1 MELREQIQSVMERAV
16 EECLVA
22 GVNFLV
28 EQDGEEVL
36 YAQAGMASRESGRQ
50 MSRDT
55 IFRLYSQTKPVTA
68 AAVMLLMERGEVDL
82 FQSVGEFLPA
92 YRNLK
97 VAGRDGSLS
106 CADRPLTLHDLL
118 GMTSGLVYPDGVT
131 PSGKAAAV
139 VYEEAVS
146 RLYTDH
152 EMTTAELAERLAE
165 GPLAFTPGS
174 SWQYGTSADVLG
186 AVVEAVTG
194 KRFSEFLAE
203 EIFRPLGMEDTG
215 FWVPRE
221 KRHRL
226 AEAYETVTDDKGK
239 AGFVHYTGDNLAVCN
254 RMDHEPAYAA
264 GGAGLVSTLEDY
276 RKFARML
283 LNGGSFEGKRIL
295 KPGTVRFMT
304 GGELSADQQRSFDN
318 WVGLNGFSYCSL
330 MRVCRNPARAGMQVR
345 WGEYGWDGWLGMYF
359 ANFPEERMTILMGAQ
374 KKDSGTFSLTR
385 KLRNL
390 VLGE

>member
-1 MELREQIQSVMERAV
+1 
-16 EECLVA
+16 
-22 GVNFLV
+22 
-28 EQDGEEVL
+28 
-36 YAQAGMASRESGRQ
+36 
-50 MSRDT
+50 
-55 IFRLYSQTKPVTA
+55 
-68 AAVMLLMERGEVDL
+68 MLLMERGEVDL
-82 FQSVGEFLPA
+82 FQTAGEFLPA

-106 CADRPLTLHDLL
+106 CAERPLTLYDLL
-118 GMTSGLVYPDGVT
+118 GMTSGLVYPDEVT
-131 PSGKAAAV
+131 LSGKAAAA
-139 VYEEAVS
+139 VYEEATA

-152 EMTTAELAERLAE
+152 EMTTRELADRLAE
-165 GPLAFTPGS
+165 GPLAFVPGS

-186 AVVEAVTG
+186 AVIETVTG
-194 KRFSEFLAE
+194 KRFSEFLADE
-203 EIFRPLGMEDTG
+203 FFRPLGMEDTG
-215 FWVPRE
+215 FWVPPE
-221 KRHRL
+221 KRNRL
-226 AEAYETVTDDKGK
+226 AEAYGTVTDEDGR
-239 AGFVHYTGDNLAVCN
+239 AGFAHYTGDNLAVCN

-304 GGELSADQQRSFDN
+304 GGELTADQQRSFDN
-318 WVGLNGFSYCSL
+318 WVGLNGFSYCNL

-345 WGEYGWDGWLGMYF
+345 RGEYGWDGWLGMYF

-390 VLGE
+390 VLG

>member
-36 YAQAGMASRESGRQ
+36 YALAGRADRESGRQ

-82 FQSVGEFLPA
+82 FQTAGEFLPA

-106 CADRPLTLHDLL
+106 CAERPLTLYDLL
-118 GMTSGLVYPDGVT
+118 GMTSGLVYPDEVT
-131 PSGKAAAV
+131 LSGKAAAA
-139 VYEEAVS
+139 VYEEATA

-152 EMTTAELAERLAE
+152 EMTTRELADRLAE
-165 GPLAFTPGS
+165 GPLAFVPGS

-186 AVVEAVTG
+186 AVIETVTG
-194 KRFSEFLAE
+194 KRFSEFLADE
-203 EIFRPLGMEDTG
+203 FFRPLGMEDTG
-215 FWVPRE
+215 FWVPPE
-221 KRHRL
+221 KRNRL
-226 AEAYETVTDDKGK
+226 AEAYGTVTDEDGR
-239 AGFVHYTGDNLAVCN
+239 AGFAHYTGDNLAVCN

-304 GGELSADQQRSFDN
+304 GGELTADQQRSFDN
-318 WVGLNGFSYCSL
+318 WVGLNGFSYCNL

-345 WGEYGWDGWLGMYF
+345 RGEYGWDGWLGMYF

-390 VLGE
+390 VLG